1 MKYVI
6 YAIGLGLL
14 MSLLFFVNGNG
25 AKNKENVL
33 IETSFINESDTSK
46 TLQKANEVLSR
57 SENLE
62 EDFEKTYHDKES
74 LWKCNLDL
82 KKENQTLKDSV
93 EIISNELK
101 VIQIRLKEAKKRNL
115 IQRVFNMTPDTI
127 ETIVLDTIQ

>member
-6 YAIGLGLL
+6 YTIGLGLL
-14 MSLLFFVNGNG
+14 MSILFFVNGNG

-33 IETSFINESDTSK
+33 VETSFINESDTSK

-62 EDFEKTYHDKES
+62 EDFEKTYNDKES

>member
-6 YAIGLGLL
+6 YTIGLCLI

-25 AKNKENVL
+25 AKEKENMLVEKRV
-33 IETSFINESDTSK
+33 IVESDTSK
-46 TLQKANEVLSR
+46 TLEKANDVLSR

-62 EDFEKTYHDKES
+62 KDFEKTYNDKEL
-74 LWKCNLDL
+74 LWRHNLDL
-82 KKENQTLKDSV
+82 KKENATLKDSV
-93 EIISNELK
+93 ETIANELK

>member
-1 MKYVI
+1 MVMEQIVKKMFWSKRLLLTKVI
-6 YAIGLGLL
+6 HLKLCKKPMRY
-14 MSLLFFVNGNG
+14 FRVP
-25 AKNKENVL
+25 
-33 IETSFINESDTSK
+33 
-46 TLQKANEVLSR
+46 
-57 SENLE
+57 ENLE

>member
-6 YAIGLGLL
+6 YTIGLGLF

-33 IETSFINESDTSK
+33 VETIFINESDTSK
-46 TLQKANEVLSR
+46 TLQKANEVLNR

-74 LWKCNLDL
+74 LWKFNLDL

-115 IQRVFNMTPDTI
+115 IQRVFNMTPDSI

>member
-14 MSLLFFVNGNG
+14 MSFLFFVNGNG
-25 AKNKENVL
+25 AKHQENVVVESS
-33 IETSFINESDTSK
+33 IIAESDTSK
-46 TLQKANEVLSR
+46 TLEKANEILSR

-74 LWKCNLDL
+74 LWKRNIDL
-82 KKENQTLKDSV
+82 RKENETLKDSV
-93 EIISNELK
+93 ETIANELK

-127 ETIVLDTIQ
+127 ETIFLDTIQ

>member
-33 IETSFINESDTSK
+33 VETSFINEIDTSK

-62 EDFEKTYHDKES
+62 EDFEKTYNDKES

-101 VIQIRLKEAKKRNL
+101 VIQIRLKETKKRNL